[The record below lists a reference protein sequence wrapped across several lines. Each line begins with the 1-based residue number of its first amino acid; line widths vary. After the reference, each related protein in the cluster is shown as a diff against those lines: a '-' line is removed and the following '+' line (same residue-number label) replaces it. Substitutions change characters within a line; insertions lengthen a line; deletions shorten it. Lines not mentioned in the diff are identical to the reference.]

1 MFMKTKRKNKI
12 YCLIAFCLILALSAL
27 FGGLILKSVGVDVA
41 YAAGGNTAYPPDKN
55 FDINLKLDVNGE
67 DASTALAENSV
78 AAVESNNSKA
88 LRKRYLDITALLE
101 HYRRIE
107 NGSNPNG
114 IDDSVSSL
122 YTSSNYGIANTPL
135 LGGIY
140 NSFEEYVTVSKK
152 TGPGNWASGLI
163 FEAKQY
169 KTDPAPFIAVVLT
182 KKTNIDKLPQEITV
196 YITVEVE
203 SNFVAAKNRDSQ
215 GAFYLRGDF
224 DGSNTAERLELANN
238 TTVRY
243 SLSEIVGSRLNEY
256 KPLPLDFST
265 NDGNTRTPVKET
277 ESGTQ
282 GEDWLLRDISRFK
295 VVPMTISGASRCV
308 ISVTGGDSV
317 VDATP
322 TVTIDVHF
330 TENDVD
336 KLGDAFWT
344 GNHFLTL
351 KFTDETGME
360 VTFSKRVYFIARSA
374 PVAKSPYGMPVDLNA
389 SSVYQY
395 AGDDK
400 YVSKDAESTETPSS
414 IKADVRSLGFA
425 QVRVKPKDLCDYP
438 SRGGLE
444 FDVSLEKD
452 EINVSPKN
460 IVSLQ
465 IFYVKDAS
473 GNEVVPKK
481 VDYYLI
487 TAEKKGSAVVEFPIL
502 YYQNSTT
509 TNPGNTTIPVSF
521 NVYGDYSMGSDTTI
535 TGKAQRRYSTISDD
549 IFKQFINDDFYLYE
563 AYIPVEDTE
572 SSSKLYVEKVNN
584 ELILTPLAQ
593 GRATVKLGFIDF
605 DGRKITV
612 DWVVNVNPEGGSA
625 YVTWPTHYKI
635 LFWIG
640 IGLACLAIIL
650 ILVWLFVRALSK
662 RKQEEN
668 ETVAPTSAYIIK
680 LNSQIA
686 ASQAQQR
693 AVATQTTVSNTA
705 QTQVLAL
712 GTGSSTAAATGA
724 QPQDGNTLALGVA
737 PPPMSSSF
745 GSSTENSSTAD
756 ENTAPPKATAKDDIA
771 IPLSDDELL
780 ERIFIEKYEPRGMA
794 RRSFFKS
801 KDLQNRELE
810 KEKARI
816 RDDVRDGM
824 TIEEACK
831 SLSERQ
837 SAQSSVLS
845 GSDAVVSEEPKQ
857 ETSILALI
865 GFDPDSPLIT
875 EELTV
880 IEETPESLSEEVALK
895 NAENRLARIEK
906 ELEIVEERLS
916 KTQKAFD
923 KMKEAADN
931 DENTLQLKEESN
943 ASLRKSIEDLEFKLA
958 TAKNK
963 EKDKLMKD
971 IENKENVISSNKEIV
986 VKLQDELTAKRATLD
1001 ELSGILGKYD
1011 EKKQALGT
1019 DKEKAVNVRDEAQ
1032 ENYNQA
1038 MQLLEQA
1045 KKAQETKEKLERL
1058 RPMLETVNTLD
1069 AEIRGL
1075 TNKAEKDAK
1084 EKDTYKAEVSDLQK
1098 QMLNTN
1104 DISVVNEL
1112 SARMTELNKLVS
1124 ELDKAIA
1131 TSNKTK
1137 ADKTIA
1143 FNGERRKANEF
1154 IDKEE
1159 LEVEDVVKEEDD
1171 VIGKMAFDEYLQK
1184 TQQDRAQA
1192 EEQLTVL
1199 QASYDE
1205 LVNGYDAEV
1214 MNIAVK
1220 TNAAVKEAED
1230 ALAEVQAELD
1240 ILNQSMETASDD
1252 DKLML
1257 SIDQMSLTEKL
1268 EQHKTALNEL
1278 QASAAKEKVEY
1289 QIEYDNKLE
1298 ETKKQIE
1305 EAQNNYDDAS
1315 RKLDESMNKINPLD
1329 LILSGSGVI
1338 SQDRQ
1343 RMEAENLKKQLELS
1357 KSAMEQARLQAK
1369 MAQMNAEQAIVDA
1382 QRASD
1387 ESKMEAERLAQ
1398 EAIAKAE
1405 EARLAAEQKA
1415 EEEAEKARQEI
1426 EKAKQ
1431 EAEEEKRRAA
1441 EEAERI
1447 KREAE
1452 EEAER
1457 AKKEAEEQAEQAR
1470 REAEEEAERARKE
1483 AEEQAEQ
1490 AKREAEEEA
1499 ERARKEAEEEAERAK
1514 KEAEEQVE
1522 QAKKAAE
1529 EEAERL
1535 RLEAEEEKRRAEEEA
1550 EKARIAAEEEAE
1562 KARIAAAEA
1571 EERAKKEAEEEA
1583 AKKLAEENRI
1593 KEKIEKKK
1601 AHILEMRTEL
1611 RNITEESVAKD
1622 LKEKF
1627 YNELMKLDE
1636 DEKSTSELSDLI
1648 NKCMEDADHTAEVLM
1663 YKTLAN
1669 KAPKRIVK
1677 KVTERINK
1685 IPKKKAGSRAGAAR
1699 RPGARPSRPG
1709 ARPSRPGAR
1718 PSRPGARP
1726 TRPGG
1731 RPRPR

>member
-1 MFMKTKRKNKI
+1 MFMKTNSRNKI
-12 YCLIAFCLILALSAL
+12 YCVIALCLILALSAL
-27 FGGLILKSVGVDVA
+27 FGGLILKSTSLDVA

-55 FDINLKLDVNGE
+55 FDLNLKLDVNGE
-67 DASTALAENSV
+67 DASTANKENDKDT
-78 AAVESNNSKA
+78 VEANNSKS
-88 LRKRYLDITALLE
+88 LRKRALSLQALLE
-101 HYRRIE
+101 YYARTD
-107 NGSNPNG
+107 NGGSSPNG
-114 IDDSVSSL
+114 IPDSDQKF
-122 YTSSNYGIANTPL
+122 YNTSNYELAATPL
-135 LGGIY
+135 LGGVY
-140 NSFEEYVTVSKK
+140 NSFEEYVSVSKM
-152 TGPGNWASGLI
+152 TAGSRVDGLL

-169 KTDPAPFIAVVLT
+169 KVDPAPFVAIVLT
-182 KKTNIDKLPQEITV
+182 KRSTSSISSLPQEITV
-196 YITVEVE
+196 YMTIEIE
-203 SNFVAAKNRDSQ
+203 SNFVAAQNRDSQ
-215 GAFYLRGDF
+215 GSFYLRGDF
-224 DGSNTAERLELANN
+224 DGSSTTERLELSNN

-243 SLSEIVGSRLNEY
+243 SLSEIVGGKLNAY
-256 KPLPLDFST
+256 KPLPLDFSL
-265 NDGNTRTPVKET
+265 NEGATRTPVKET
-277 ESGTQ
+277 DAGTP
-282 GEDWLLRDISRFK
+282 GDDWLLRDISRFK
-295 VVPMTISGASRCV
+295 IVPEAISGASSCS
-308 ISVTGGDSV
+308 IKVTGGDST

-322 TVTIDVHF
+322 SITIDVRF
-330 TENDVD
+330 SENDVNSW
-336 KLGDAFWT
+336 KGDFWAD
-344 GNHFLTL
+344 NHFLNL
-351 KFTDETGME
+351 IFTDEAGTR
-360 VTFSKRVYFIARSA
+360 VSFSKRVYFIARSA
-374 PVAKSPYGMPVDLNA
+374 PVAKSPFGMPVDLNA

-400 YVSKDAESTETPSS
+400 YVSKDAEYSEAPSS
-414 IKADVRSLGFA
+414 IKADVRSLGFS
-425 QVRVKPKDLCDYP
+425 QVRVRPGDLCDYP
-438 SRGGLE
+438 SPGG
-444 FDVSLEKD
+444 VSFNVALDKD
-452 EINVSPKN
+452 AITVSPKN
-460 IVSLQ
+460 IVTLQ
-465 IFYVKDAS
+465 VVYVKDAS
-473 GNEVVPKK
+473 GNEVTPKT

-487 TAEKKGSAVVEFPIL
+487 TAEKKGSAVIEFPVL
-502 YYQNSTT
+502 YYQNTTT
-509 TNPGNTTIPVSF
+509 TNPGTVKIPVSF
-521 NVYGDYSMGSDTTI
+521 NVYGDYSMGSDTTLK
-535 TGKAQRRYSTISDD
+535 GKAERRYSTISDD
-549 IFKQFINDDFYLYE
+549 IFQQFIKDDFYLCE
-563 AYIPVEDTE
+563 AYIPVDDEE
-572 SSSKLYVEKVNN
+572 SGKVLYVEKINN
-584 ELILTPLAQ
+584 ELILTPLSQ
-593 GRATVKLGFIDF
+593 GKAIVKLGFMDF

-612 DWVVNVNPEGGSA
+612 DWVVNVNPEGGYA

-640 IGLACLAIIL
+640 IGIACLAIIL
-650 ILVWLFVRALSK
+650 IFVWLFIRGLSK

-693 AVATQTTVSNTA
+693 AAVATQTTVSNTA

-712 GTGSSTAAATGA
+712 GSGSSTAGAAA
-724 QPQDGNTLALGVA
+724 APQDGNTLALGAA
-737 PPPMSSSF
+737 PPPMSSNF
-745 GSSTENSSTAD
+745 GASDSSAATEES
-756 ENTAPPKATAKDDIA
+756 ATASKTVSKDEKDDIA

-837 SAQSSVLS
+837 SAQSTVLTNT
-845 GSDAVVSEEPKQ
+845 DTVAEEAPQ
-857 ETSILALI
+857 ETSIVALI
-865 GFDPDSPLIT
+865 GFDPDSPLVA
-875 EELTV
+875 EELSV
-880 IEETPESLSEEVALK
+880 VEETPESLSEEVALK
-895 NAENRLARIEK
+895 NAENRLARLEK
-906 ELEIVEERLS
+906 ELDVAEERLS
-916 KTQKAFD
+916 KTQKALD
-923 KMKEAADN
+923 ELKEA
-931 DENTLQLKEESN
+931 ESSVESTLQLKEESN
-943 ASLRKSIEDLEFKLA
+943 VSLRKTIEDLEFKLA
-958 TAKNK
+958 TAKSK

-971 IENKENVISSNKEIV
+971 IENKENVISSNKEIIT
-986 VKLQDELTAKRATLD
+986 KLQEELTSKRTTIDELN
-1001 ELSGILGKYD
+1001 GILGKYD
-1011 EKKQALGT
+1011 DKKQTLVA
-1019 DKEKAVNVRDEAQ
+1019 DKDKAVATRDEAQ

-1069 AEIRGL
+1069 AEIRSL
-1075 TNKAEKDAK
+1075 TNSAEKDTK

-1112 SARMTELNKLVS
+1112 SARMSELNKLVS
-1124 ELDKAIA
+1124 DLDKSIA
-1131 TSNKTK
+1131 TANKTK
-1137 ADKTIA
+1137 ADKNIA

-1184 TQQDRAQA
+1184 TQEDRVQA
-1192 EEQLTVL
+1192 EERLTQL

-1214 MNIAVK
+1214 MNMAVK
-1220 TNAAVKEAED
+1220 TNEAIKEAED

-1240 ILNQSMETASDD
+1240 VLNQNMETASDD

-1257 SIDQMSLTEKL
+1257 SIDQMSLNEKL
-1268 EQHKTALNEL
+1268 EQYKTSLNEL

-1298 ETKKQIE
+1298 DTKNQIA
-1305 EAQNNYDDAS
+1305 EAQNNYDEAS
-1315 RKLDESMNKINPLD
+1315 RKLDESVNKINPLD

-1338 SQDRQ
+1338 SQDRK

-1357 KSAMEQARLQAK
+1357 KGAMEQARLQAK
-1369 MAQMNAEQAIVDA
+1369 MAQMNAEQAIIDA

-1387 ESKMEAERLAQ
+1387 ESKQEAERLAQ
-1398 EAIAKAE
+1398 EAMAKAE
-1405 EARLAAEQKA
+1405 EARLEADQKA
-1415 EEEAEKARQEI
+1415 EEEAEKARLEI

-1431 EAEEEKRRAA
+1431 EVEEEKRRAA
-1441 EEAERI
+1441 EEVERI

-1452 EEAER
+1452 EQAEAVRR
-1457 AKKEAEEQAEQAR
+1457 AAEEQAEAARREAEEQAEAAR
-1470 REAEEEAERARKE
+1470 KAAEEEAERAR
-1483 AEEQAEQ
+1483 
-1490 AKREAEEEA
+1490 
-1499 ERARKEAEEEAERAK
+1499 

-1535 RLEAEEEKRRAEEEA
+1535 RLEAEEEKRRSEEEAEKARLAAEEEA

-1562 KARIAAAEA
+1562 RAR
-1571 EERAKKEAEEEA
+1571 KEAEEEA

-1636 DEKSTSELSDLI
+1636 DEKSTTELSDLI

-1685 IPKKKAGSRAGAAR
+1685 IPKKKAGSRSGAAR
-1699 RPGARPSRPG
+1699 RPGARPAARRPG
-1709 ARPSRPGAR
+1709 ARPASRSGAR